1 MSTSN
6 DLKEVRR
13 LNENETRRLFRL
25 LQMNPTPQQL
35 WEFASSCQAEETSP
49 TSTSRKIQNSQLC
62 SALSLM
68 SWRDLKNL
76 SGEH

>member
-1 MSTSN
+1 MSIDS
-6 DLKEVRR
+6 KEVRS

-25 LQMNPTPQQL
+25 LQMNPTPQDL

-49 TSTSRKIQNSQLC
+49 TSTSRKIQNSQL
-62 SALSLM
+62 SAALSLM
-68 SWRDLKNL
+68 SSSDLKRQ

>member
-1 MSTSN
+1 MSIDS
-6 DLKEVRR
+6 KEVRS

-25 LQMNPTPQQL
+25 LQTNPTPQDL

-49 TSTSRKIQNSQLC
+49 TSTSRKIQNSQL
-62 SALSLM
+62 SAALSLM
-68 SWRDLKNL
+68 SSNDLKRQ